1 MTLPEAER
9 KVDKKEKPFT
19 KVIVRRLPPLMDQA
33 TFLQQVSPV
42 PDYNCIY
49 TVRGDSSLGEF
60 AFSRVYINFCHPED
74 VYSFKE
80 RFDNYVF
87 LDNRGHEYPAVVE
100 FAPFQKIPKKRGKAR
115 TDPKCGTIESDP
127 AYTQF
132 IESLNK
138 PKEQDEK
145 PEYSLQL
152 TTDKKNETNVTTPL
166 LEFIKNKRAQRMK
179 IREIRREERKRKEF
193 DKRRE
198 RFDERKKHSDEH
210 FSNRR
215 DKSADVDEKVEGNEY
230 YKEDKSEKD
239 KDSDKYYYRGKDRRY
254 QENRKYDDKQKE
266 IKPRYP
272 KKEYL
277 ENKEIKDKD
286 FRSKFGYKKDEVKP
300 FPKKVKKYSEK
311 REERK
316 MVAQKAEQDK
326 SGQSKKNDPK
336 EASEAI
342 EEKPRKLSETE
353 SKNEPNTTPEND
365 VALEKSVTTESP
377 QKEKEKELPK
387 EKPVTDIDSK
397 ESEQKDTVKE
407 MDSAE
412 SHSQRRIRN
421 KDRPT
426 IAIYRP
432 GMLSKRKHE
441 TDTSDKSSSKNESK
455 SECSKN

>member
-1 MTLPEAER
+1 MTLPEGER
-9 KVDKKEKPFT
+9 KMDKKEKPFT
-19 KVIVRRLPPLMDQA
+19 KVIVRRLPPSIDQA
-33 TFLQQVSPV
+33 TFLHQVSPV

-49 TVRGDSSLGEF
+49 TVKGDSSLGEY
-60 AFSRVYINFCHPED
+60 AFSRIYINFCHPED

-87 LDNRGHEYPAVVE
+87 LDNKGHEYPAVVE

-127 AYTQF
+127 AYVQF
-132 IESLNK
+132 IELLNK
-138 PKEQDEK
+138 PVEPDEK

-152 TTDKKNETNVTTPL
+152 TSDKKNETSITTPL

-198 RFDERKKHSDEH
+198 RFDERKKHPDDN

-215 DKSADVDEKVEGNEY
+215 DKSAGKDDKVEGND
-230 YKEDKSEKD
+230 YKEAKFEKEKD
-239 KDSDKYYYRGKDRRY
+239 DKFYYRGKDRKY
-254 QENRKYDDKQKE
+254 QEHRKYEDRSKE

-277 ENKEIKDKD
+277 ENKEVKDRD
-286 FRSKFGYKKDEVKP
+286 FRPKFGYKKDEVKQ

-316 MVAQKAEQDK
+316 MVAQRAEQDK
-326 SGQSKKNDPK
+326 SAQSANTSLTEVLEGTEETPTKPSEMELKT
-336 EASEAI
+336 EATSAENKT
-342 EEKPRKLSETE
+342 EQPEKPSTVSSEPAQNKKEVESPREKSATDTE
-353 SKNEPNTTPEND
+353 SKEN
-365 VALEKSVTTESP
+365 S
-377 QKEKEKELPK
+377 
-387 EKPVTDIDSK
+387 
-397 ESEQKDTVKE
+397 QKDGTKDKE
-407 MDSAE
+407 PAE

-432 GMLSKRKHE
+432 GMLSKRKQE
-441 TDTSDKSSSKNESK
+441 TDTTDKNCNKNESK
-455 SECSKN
+455 SEGSKN